1 MRLGISESFV
11 QSRLVFLP
19 SYVGVLDCNKHIH
32 IIVKHPFYYIIV
44 SDNNV
49 CLFHQNMLSVQNFVV
64 TPILKVLNYN
74 ASDNPNYFVSNPN
87 FQCTNKYYAYNH
99 PCM

>member
-1 MRLGISESFV
+1 MHAETPIILELPEIRISLKISRITRCIYFDMRLGISESFV
-11 QSRLVFLP
+11 QSILVFLP

-64 TPILKVLNYN
+64 TPI
-74 ASDNPNYFVSNPN
+74 
-87 FQCTNKYYAYNH
+87 
-99 PCM
+99 